1 MPTQE
6 TRDTGRRPNTDA
18 IRAEMKQLIAH
29 LRRDVER
36 TDEPRA
42 QALFETSA
50 EVIQGLV
57 QTFDDYDA
65 AEEPAFRRSG
75 ASPSTRA

>member
-6 TRDTGRRPNTDA
+6 TRDTSKRPNTDA
-18 IRAEMKQLIAH
+18 IRSEMKQLIAH

-36 TDEPRA
+36 VEEPRA

-57 QTFDDYDA
+57 QTFDDYDTG
-65 AEEPAFRRSG
+65 EEPAFRR
-75 ASPSTRA
+75 RAT